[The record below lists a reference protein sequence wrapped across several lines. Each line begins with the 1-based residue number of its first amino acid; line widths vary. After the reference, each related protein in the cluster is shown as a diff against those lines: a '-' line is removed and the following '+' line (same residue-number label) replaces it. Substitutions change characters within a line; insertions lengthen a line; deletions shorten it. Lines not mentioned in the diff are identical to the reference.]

1 MHWLANA
8 QGKSTA
14 ATKIQSTLK
23 RINKYGISCRL
34 FFSELPLQSKQSNVR
49 FKIEDLVARRWYWKL
64 TCFHHNIRDILL
76 SVSISVLAAS
86 STWREGK
93 EDRKS
98 PKFISLNIPHTL
110 RDTLLTCMLHA
121 GYYPIM
127 PCKCTRP
134 YSPRVF
140 LYTVCLSVLRC
151 ISKSEKNKQR
161 RLFLSDFCCF

>member
-1 MHWLANA
+1 M
-8 QGKSTA
+8 
-14 ATKIQSTLK
+14 
-23 RINKYGISCRL
+23 
-34 FFSELPLQSKQSNVR
+34 R

-86 STWREGK
+86 STWRERK
-93 EDRKS
+93 EERKS
-98 PKFISLNIPHTL
+98 PKFISLNIPHIL
-110 RDTLLTCMLHA
+110 RDALLTCMLHA
-121 GYYPIM
+121 GCYPIM

-151 ISKSEKNKQR
+151 ISKSEKKLTKEIISFR
-161 RLFLSDFCCF
+161 FLLFLGSISSRCSGKGPAHPPPKASRERTKTGPESTVESGW